1 VVASIALSAPRG
13 GKRFLCIQKTL
24 KALEK
29 AEHMGQLTGR
39 TAVVT
44 GAANGIGRGIATRL
58 AREGAA
64 IGILDQDA
72 AGCHSV
78 CREIRDSGGHA
89 MTLVAD
95 VSDAGAVE
103 RAIRGLAEK
112 LGPPT
117 LAVHSAA
124 IMPTGTILET
134 DEPEWERVY
143 AVNVKGAYLLCRGVI
158 PYMLR
163 AGRGSIIFMASITGV
178 NGLPGLAAYSST
190 KGALIALSR
199 ALAIDHARNG
209 IRVNAVAPGTIDSPM
224 LHGFVAAQGNPQETR
239 RVFDEVQP
247 RGRIGTI
254 EEVANVVAFLASDE
268 SSLISGAT
276 LAADGGMSIK
286 SEQPRM

>member
-1 VVASIALSAPRG
+1 VVASIALSALSGRNRAP
-13 GKRFLCIQKTL
+13 CIQETL
-24 KALEK
+24 EAMEK

-72 AGCHSV
+72 PGCHSLL
-78 CREIRDSGGHA
+78 REISDSGGQA
-89 MTLVAD
+89 MVLVAN

-103 RAIRGLAEK
+103 RAIRTLAEK

-134 DEPEWERVY
+134 DEQEWEHVY
-143 AVNVKGAYLLCRGVI
+143 AVNVKGAYLLCREVI
-158 PYMLR
+158 PHMLR

-199 ALAIDHARNG
+199 ALAIDHARSG

-224 LHGFVAAQGNPQETR
+224 LHGFVAAQDNPQETR

-286 SEQPRM
+286 GEQPRM